1 MYVDEDKIPHGFC
14 IKHSETMAEWVS
26 QRVTEIISVHKEMSA
41 I

>member
-14 IKHSETMAEWVS
+14 IKHSKTMAEWVS
-26 QRVTEIISVHKEMSA
+26 ERVTEIIAVHKEEST